1 MAFDISIT
9 LFTTDLANGW
19 DCFSIFLIKY
29 PKAQEHAEQHF
40 DEKSS

>member
-9 LFTTDLANGW
+9 LCTTDLANEW
-19 DCFSIFLIKY
+19 DCFSIFPLKY
-29 PKAQEHAEQHF
+29 PKAQEHAEQYF